1 MNSVSTSQIVNNK
14 KNVNMNNKS
23 HAIDSNKAINK
34 VSEMMPIRSPRYSNE
49 QTQFIKN
56 NRIQKIFNPTVC

>member
-1 MNSVSTSQIVNNK
+1 VNNK

-23 HAIDSNKAINK
+23 HAIDSNNAINK

-49 QTQFIKN
+49 QS
-56 NRIQKIFNPTVC
+56 